1 MKDFFLQQIKEATT
15 LDQLDY
21 IVEKASEQIE
31 DNNDYSTIYDAAMN
45 KALRWQ
51 GGWDAS

>member
-1 MKDFFLQQIKEATT
+1 MKDFFLQQIKEVTT

-31 DNNDYSTIYDAAMN
+31 DNDDYIMIYDAAMN
-45 KALRWQ
+45 KVLRWQ